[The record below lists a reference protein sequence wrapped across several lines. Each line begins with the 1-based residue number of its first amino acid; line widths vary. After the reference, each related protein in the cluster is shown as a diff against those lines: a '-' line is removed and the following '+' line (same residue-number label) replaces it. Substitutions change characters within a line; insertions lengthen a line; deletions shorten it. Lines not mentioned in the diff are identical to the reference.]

1 MAELLRAPFP
11 YAGGKGKK
19 DVTALA
25 WQAMGVDVPT
35 YIEATTGSA
44 AMLLA
49 RPGGAGKY
57 EVINDANGL
66 IVNVWRA
73 IKAEPDLV
81 AEMVQQPPSELELAA
96 RSRMLRGAHEFI
108 DLMKDN
114 IEWFDVACAAYWVWC
129 QCVSFAPDWITQR
142 NPPMAKPYRRGI
154 LSPRSEPKEWL
165 QALAERL
172 RKVSIA
178 HGDWS
183 RLVTPSALGF
193 HNTGTTP
200 TGIFFD
206 PPYPDED
213 IDYGA
218 RPGVAREIE
227 AWCRE
232 NGDDDRLRIVLCG
245 HVGDYDLPGWNNVNW
260 GGSRGWGRKNR
271 GDNEALWLS
280 PHCLQ
285 PAKAQSELFEV
296 SA

>member
-1 MAELLRAPFP
+1 MRPRLSTFQGGKSPRSSMNSVPYARAPNATERSSKDSSDGSRKRWGCSMAELLRAPFP

-129 QCVSFAPDWITQR
+129 QCVSFSPD
-142 NPPMAKPYRRGI
+142 
-154 LSPRSEPKEWL
+154 
-165 QALAERL
+165 
-172 RKVSIA
+172 
-178 HGDWS
+178 
-183 RLVTPSALGF
+183 
-193 HNTGTTP
+193 
-200 TGIFFD
+200 
-206 PPYPDED
+206 
-213 IDYGA
+213 
-218 RPGVAREIE
+218 
-227 AWCRE
+227 
-232 NGDDDRLRIVLCG
+232 
-245 HVGDYDLPGWNNVNW
+245 
-260 GGSRGWGRKNR
+260 
-271 GDNEALWLS
+271 
-280 PHCLQ
+280 
-285 PAKAQSELFEV
+285 
-296 SA
+296 